1 MSRPAP
7 PGHGLVLLTGAT
19 GYVGGRLL
27 SRLEERGER
36 VRCLSRRPE
45 ALSDHARL
53 AEIVAG
59 DVLDADTLGPAL
71 EGVDVA
77 YYLVHSMGSGGS
89 FEDEDRRAAANFAAA
104 AAAAGVRRIV
114 YLGGLG
120 AGADLSSH
128 LASRHEVGQILSG
141 AGTQV
146 IEFRAS
152 VVIGSGSLS
161 FEIIRALVE
170 RLPVMITPRW
180 VRSVAQPIAIED
192 VLAYL
197 EAAADLDLD
206 GNAVFEI
213 GGADRASYEQLMR
226 EYARQAG
233 LRRRIVP
240 VPLLTPRLSSLW
252 LGLITPVYARVGRK
266 LIESLPHETVVRD
279 TTALRTFPIRPRG
292 HREAIARALV
302 HENREFAETRWS
314 DALSSTGLSAERYGG
329 VRFGKRLVDSRSI
342 RVPVAPADAFEPI
355 RCIGGATG
363 WYFGDALWHLRGFL
377 DLLVGGVGL
386 RRGRRDPGQLT
397 PGRAPRLLAHRGRRV
412 RSSPSPAGRDEAAGT
427 GVAPV
432 RGRR

>member
-1 MSRPAP
+1 MSRPDP
-7 PGHGLVLLTGAT
+7 PCPGVVLLTGAT

-27 SRLEERGER
+27 RRLEERGAR

-45 ALSDHARL
+45 ALSDHARI

-59 DVLDADTLGPAL
+59 DVLDANTLGPAL
-71 EGVDVA
+71 RGVDVA

-197 EAAADLDLD
+197 VAAADLDLD

-213 GGADRASYEQLMR
+213 GGADQASYEQLMR

-279 TTALRTFPIRPRG
+279 ATALEPSRSGRA
-292 HREAIARALV
+292 AIARPS
-302 HENREFAETRWS
+302 HTRW
-314 DALSSTGLSAERYGG
+314 
-329 VRFGKRLVDSRSI
+329 
-342 RVPVAPADAFEPI
+342 
-355 RCIGGATG
+355 
-363 WYFGDALWHLRGFL
+363 
-377 DLLVGGVGL
+377 
-386 RRGRRDPGQLT
+386 LT
-397 PGRAPRLLAHRGRRV
+397 RIA
-412 RSSPSPAGRDEAAGT
+412 SSPRRAGRTRFPPPG
-427 GVAPV
+427 
-432 RGRR
+432 